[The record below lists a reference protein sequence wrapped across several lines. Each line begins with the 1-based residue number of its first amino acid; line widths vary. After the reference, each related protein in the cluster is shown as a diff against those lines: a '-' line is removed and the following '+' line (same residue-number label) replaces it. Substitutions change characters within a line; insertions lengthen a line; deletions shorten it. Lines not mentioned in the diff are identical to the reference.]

1 MFPNETEV
9 AGSDS
14 EPFPRACITMN
25 VTPAMPVPSTRPL
38 FRGYVHLL
46 GAVLSPFA
54 IVWFVLI
61 ADSPRAV
68 VGGAIFGA
76 SLLLVYAMSAG
87 HHILRWSGLRRLDH
101 AAIYLSIAGTFTP
114 FTLMALSDAWGIPV
128 LSVVWG
134 VAGIGAVQ
142 SLILVDGSRRL
153 RTWSYLSLGWLALVP
168 GYELWQSLPLSAFA
182 LLLLG
187 GLTYSLGALVYAIRR
202 PNPFPQVFG
211 YHEVFHC
218 LTLVAAGVFSL
229 VLVRYMLS
237 N

>member
-1 MFPNETEV
+1 MSGTSALP
-9 AGSDS
+9 S
-14 EPFPRACITMN
+14 
-25 VTPAMPVPSTRPL
+25 PSTRPL
-38 FRGYVHLL
+38 FRGYFHLL

-76 SLLLVYAMSAG
+76 SLLLLHAMSAG
-87 HHILRWSGLRRLDH
+87 HHILRWKGLRRLDR
-101 AAIYLSIAGTFTP
+101 AAIYIFIAGTFTP
-114 FTLMALSDAWGIPV
+114 FTLSALSNAWGIPI

-134 VAGIGAVQ
+134 VAGIGAVH
-142 SLILVDGSRRL
+142 SLIFVDGSRRL
-153 RTWSYLSLGWLALVP
+153 RVCSYLLLGWLALIP
-168 GYELWQSLPLSAFA
+168 AYELWQSLPLSAFA

-187 GLTYSLGALVYAIRR
+187 GLTYSLGGLVYAMRR

-211 YHEVFHC
+211 YHEVFHG
-218 LTLVAAGVFSL
+218 LTLVATGVFSL
-229 VLVRYMLS
+229 VLVRYVLS